1 MKIGIISWEAYKAR
15 TIAIARGE
23 LKPRPSD
30 PKVWMPSIETA
41 AKVLSEQNIKL
52 LKTIQD
58 RKPGSVTELAVL
70 TNRAQGNVS
79 RTLKTM
85 CHYGIV
91 RLKKT
96 AGRSKQP
103 IAMATEF
110 QLELKSFTDDF
121 ANLSNA
127 G

>member
-1 MKIGIISWEAYKAR
+1 MKIGIISWQAYKAR

-23 LKPRPSD
+23 LEPRPTD

-41 AKVLSEQNIKL
+41 AKVLSEQNIAL
-52 LKTIQD
+52 LKTIKD

-85 CHYGIV
+85 CNYGIV
-91 RLKKT
+91 RLEKT
-96 AGRSKQP
+96 GGRSKQP

-110 QLELKSFTDDF
+110 QLELRSFTGD
-121 ANLSNA
+121 LP
-127 G
+127 